1 MSMAVSS
8 CRSDRENGL
17 VFYGWW
23 LVGVA
28 FLVLMVSNGSI
39 MYSYSVVAVPVGEAF
54 QASRMTMMLGMTG
67 MTLAGGLISP
77 FLGGMIDRGSLRGMM
92 FIGALGLASG
102 YLLLSFTTASWQ
114 VPLVYAGLMV
124 LGINLL
130 GPLTTSTLLAR
141 WFTRRR
147 GMALGVAAVGTSV
160 GGFVFPPLV
169 QWLIDTYEWRNALRI
184 LGVGTLLVTLPAV
197 WMVANR
203 PGDRGLHPD
212 GDAPP
217 SGPAFAP
224 PPLSTA
230 ALLRERNFW
239 LVSMAMGLL
248 FGVYS
253 AVLAN
258 LVPFAL
264 GVGSPAERAAFLV
277 SAIALAGIVG
287 KLGFGTIAD
296 RLDLRVALGA
306 SMMLVMV
313 GVACYL
319 LGDTYTLLLAGSVSL
334 GLAAGGMLPVWGS
347 LLAVLFGAANYG
359 RVMGLMNPVIMPL
372 TLVGPPL
379 AGLIYDSSGSY
390 AGAFVGFIG
399 ALLIGLA
406 LLPLIR
412 LPAAG
417 DHSA

>member
-1 MSMAVSS
+1 MM
-8 CRSDRENGL
+8 
-17 VFYGWW
+17 FYGWW

-39 MYSYSVVAVPVGEAF
+39 MYSYSVVAVPLGEAF
-54 QASRMTMMLGMTG
+54 NASRMTMMLGMTG

-77 FLGGMIDRGSLRGMM
+77 FLGGLIDRGSLRGMM
-92 FIGALGLASG
+92 LLGALGLALG
-102 YLLLSFTTASWQ
+102 YVLLSVTTASWQ

-141 WFTRRR
+141 WFSRRR

-169 QWLIDTYEWRNALRI
+169 QWLIDSYEWRNALRI

-197 WMVANR
+197 WLVANR
-203 PGDRGLHPD
+203 PADRGLHPD

-217 SGPAFAP
+217 SGPAFVP
-224 PPLSTA
+224 PPLSTS
-230 ALLRERNFW
+230 ALLRDRNFW
-239 LVSMAMGLL
+239 LVAMAMGLL

-253 AVLAN
+253 ALLAN

-264 GVGSPAERAAFLV
+264 GVGALAERAAFLV
-277 SAIALAGIVG
+277 SVIALAGIVG
-287 KLGFGTIAD
+287 KLSFGAIAD
-296 RLDLRVALGA
+296 RLDLRAALAA
-306 SMMLVMV
+306 SMVLVLS
-313 GVACYL
+313 GVSCYL
-319 LGDTYTLLLAGSVSL
+319 VSETYAGLVIGSASL

-372 TLVGPPL
+372 TLIGPPL
-379 AGLIYDSSGSY
+379 AGLIYDTSGSY
-390 AGAFVGFIG
+390 GAAFVGFIG
-399 ALLIGLA
+399 ALLLGLV
-406 LLPLIR
+406 LLPFIR
-412 LPAAG
+412 LPREA
-417 DHSA
+417 